1 MNTSKPINIFITG
14 ASSGLG
20 SALAHEYAKR
30 HVNSNKNNTKENY
43 ASASRIDTGLQG
55 SSVNDVNIG
64 LVGRDSERLQKLAAA
79 LQNQYNISCAI
90 YALDVRDATALE
102 TAANDFMQQY
112 GTPDIVIANAG
123 VSRGTLTEEKDD
135 IKAVQAIFD
144 INVMGIVHTFSPF
157 IAAMKAAGKGQL
169 VGVASVAGIR
179 GIPGSGAYSA
189 SKAAVIS
196 YCESL
201 RTEMQ
206 HFNISVSTIA
216 PGYIRTP
223 MTDLNPYKMPFLMDA
238 DVFAHKFANAVE
250 AKVRFKIIPW
260 QMGVVARLMRF
271 IPPFLWDWVMKKAPR
286 KAHMNWDWL

>member
-1 MNTSKPINIFITG
+1 MNIFITG

-20 SALAHEYAKR
+20 QAIAIEYAKR
-30 HVNSNKNNTKENY
+30 FANHLSTSENN
-43 ASASRIDTGLQG
+43 ASASRI
-55 SSVNDVNIG
+55 VIG
-64 LVGRDSERLQKLAAA
+64 LAARRIDMLQKLAEN
-79 LQNQYNISCAI
+79 LQEKYQIQTAI
-90 YALDVRDATALE
+90 YALDVRDAPALN
-102 TAANDFMQQY
+102 AAAENFIAQF
-112 GTPDIVIANAG
+112 GAPNIVIANAG
-123 VSRGTLTEEKDD
+123 VSRGTLTEQKEDVS
-135 IKAVQAIFD
+135 AFQAIFD
-144 INVMGIVHTFSPF
+144 INVMGMMHTFQPF
-157 IAAMKAAGKGQL
+157 IAAMKAANQFDKNFQGQL

-206 HFNISVSTIA
+206 HYNIAVSTIA

-223 MTDLNPYKMPFLMDA
+223 MTEINQYKMPFLMDA

-260 QMGVVARLMRF
+260 QMGVIARIMRF
-271 IPPFLWDWVMKKAPR
+271 IPPFLWDWAMKNAPQKAR
-286 KAHMNWDWL
+286 LNWDWL

>member
-1 MNTSKPINIFITG
+1 MNIFITG
-14 ASSGLG
+14 ASSGIG
-20 SALAHEYAKR
+20 NALAHEYAKR
-30 HVNSNKNNTKENY
+30 YANTQ
-43 ASASRIDTGLQG
+43 STLG
-55 SSVNDVNIG
+55 
-64 LVGRDSERLQKLAAA
+64 LAARRSEHLQQLA
-79 LQNQYNISCAI
+79 TELQNQYKITCAI
-90 YALDVRDATALE
+90 YPLDVRDATALE
-102 TAANDFMQQY
+102 AAAQSFMQQH

-123 VSRGTLTEEKDD
+123 VSRGTLTADKTDF
-135 IKAVQAIFD
+135 KAIQAIFD
-144 INVMGIVHTFSPF
+144 INVMGLVYTFQPF
-157 IAAMKAAGKGQL
+157 IAAMKAAGQGQL

-206 HFNISVSTIA
+206 HFNINVSTIA

-223 MTDLNPYKMPFLMDA
+223 MTELNPYKMPFLMDA

-271 IPPFLWDWVMKKAPR
+271 IPPFLWDWAMKNAPR